1 MGEYISEDKSAIKH
15 NFTSTRRSGGRFL
28 TRRGSKPPP
37 QKIDKFLQIPNQ
49 ENLDSKLAR
58 YNNERQ
64 IQPNRIQKS
73 WLPTP
78 LPRIEE
84 KYLVNQT
91 NISMPTLIHNSH
103 LMNIKSTQV
112 SFPEQRPL
120 SPLPDTSGDDSATQS
135 LLTISNDRRLLVIKP
150 ADSSQ
155 LQPSPPPSETKN
167 HHRRQNPTK
176 TSGETNKSFTN
187 RQPLEVSDGT
197 TNKYSIRNR
206 RNSSI
211 NEGNLRRAS
220 RIIDRMEQHMVK
232 ELEAMTKKNESKK
245 SNIYEEVKYC
255 RYLRNPFHFEGDD
268 NCLCN
273 NCEKLTTDNVSL
285 R

>member
-64 IQPNRIQKS
+64 
-73 WLPTP
+73 
-78 LPRIEE
+78 
-84 KYLVNQT
+84 T

-103 LMNIKSTQV
+103 SMNIKSTQV

-135 LLTISNDRRLLVIKP
+135 LLTISNDRRPLVIKP